1 MPDDDVTLDEI
12 YAEID
17 KRVKAAIDA
26 QNIETE
32 KRIAGV
38 ESKIPKQREAMRI
51 LRKRA

>member
-1 MPDDDVTLDEI
+1 MPEEDVTLEEI
-12 YAEID
+12 YAEMD
-17 KRVKAAIDA
+17 KRIKAAIDA

-38 ESKIPKQREAMRI
+38 ETKIPKQRDPMRI